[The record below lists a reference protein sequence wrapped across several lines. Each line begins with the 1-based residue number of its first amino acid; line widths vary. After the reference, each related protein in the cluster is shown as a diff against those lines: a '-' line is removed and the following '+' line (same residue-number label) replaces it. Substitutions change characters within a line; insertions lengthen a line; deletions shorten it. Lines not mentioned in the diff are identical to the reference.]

1 MKNIIK
7 GKHLS
12 NKELKNAYNVAIN
25 CITRMERKRTL
36 TEVAYDLNVTYEHLR
51 NSLLRYCNINKLK
64 PIDEEIITK
73 VMNDISELIKEKPE
87 NIVGCIREY
96 VATKRPDLTVK
107 GKEKEFTTM
116 VRTISSS
123 WYTTGS
129 KKHVCFMT
137 VSKTGKAI
145 VNGKTT
151 KSVNKEY
158 PNHFFARIKAK
169 IINLFR
175 SSF

>member
-1 MKNIIK
+1 MKKIIK

-12 NKELKNAYNVAIN
+12 NEELANAYNIAIN
-25 CITRMERKRTL
+25 CITRMECKRTL
-36 TEVAYDLNVTYEHLR
+36 TEIAYGLNVTYEHLR
-51 NSLLRYCNINKLK
+51 NSLFRYCNINKLAQ
-64 PIDEEIITK
+64 IDKAIITK
-73 VMNDISELIKEKPE
+73 VMNDISKLIREKPE
-87 NIVGCIREY
+87 NIIGCIREY
-96 VATKRPDLTVK
+96 VATKRPNLTVK

-116 VRTISSS
+116 VRVIASS
-123 WYTTGS
+123 WYRTGS

>member
-12 NKELKNAYNVAIN
+12 NEELANAYNIAIN
-25 CITRMERKRTL
+25 SITRMDCKRAL
-36 TEVAYDLNVTYEHLR
+36 TEFAYDLNVTYEHLR
-51 NSLLRYCNINKLK
+51 DSLSRYCNKNKLK
-64 PIDEEIITK
+64 PIGEEIVTK
-73 VMNDISELIKEKPE
+73 VMNDVSKLIREKPE
-87 NIVGCIREY
+87 NIIGCIREY
-96 VATKRPDLTVK
+96 VATKRPNLTVK
-107 GKEKEFTTM
+107 GKEKEFTAM
-116 VRTISSS
+116 VLTVSSS
-123 WYTTGS
+123 WYRIGN

-175 SSF
+175 NSF

>member
-1 MKNIIK
+1 MKKIIK

-12 NKELKNAYNVAIN
+12 NKELANAYNIAIN
-25 CITRMERKRTL
+25 CITRMECKHTL
-36 TEVAYDLNVTYEHLR
+36 TEIAYGLNVTYEHLR
-51 NSLLRYCNINKLK
+51 HSLIRYCNKNKLK
-64 PIDEEIITK
+64 PIDDEIIAK
-73 VMNDISELIKEKPE
+73 VMNDISKLIREKPE
-87 NIVGCIREY
+87 NIIGCIREY
-96 VATKRPDLTVK
+96 VATKRPNLTVK
-107 GKEKEFTTM
+107 GKEKEFTTV

-123 WYTTGS
+123 WYKIGN

-137 VSKTGKAI
+137 ISKTGKAI
-145 VNGKTT
+145 VNGKIT
-151 KSVNKEY
+151 KGVNKEY